1 MSTLLITVALGK
13 RRRDLAVR
21 ADMPIADLL
30 EPIADLLEPIA
41 DLLEPRAESPG
52 AAALPT
58 SIGSDTAGPDALS
71 PAFAGTGAEW
81 RRALGLAPLC
91 GEALPLGR
99 SLEACGIGHGA
110 VLVLVRAPEKHGLRV
125 R

>member
-21 ADMPIADLL
+21 ADVPIADLL
-30 EPIADLLEPIA
+30 EPIADLLEPLA
-41 DLLEPRAESPG
+41 DCPG
-52 AAALPT
+52 AAAFPT
-58 SIGSDTAGPDALS
+58 SIGSDTVGPEALS
-71 PAFAGTGAEW
+71 PTFVGTGAER

-110 VLVLVRAPEKHGLRV
+110 VLVLVRASEKHGLRV

>member
-1 MSTLLITVALGK
+1 MSTLLITVALGR

-21 ADMPIADLL
+21 ADVPIADLL
-30 EPIADLLEPIA
+30 EPIAGLF
-41 DLLEPRAESPG
+41 EPRAESPG

-58 SIGSDTAGPDALS
+58 SIGSDTMGPEALS
-71 PAFAGTGAEW
+71 PAFVGTGAD
-81 RRALGLAPLC
+81 RRPALGLAPLC
-91 GEALPLGR
+91 EEALPVGR

-110 VLVLVRAPEKHGLRV
+110 VLVLVRASERHGHRV